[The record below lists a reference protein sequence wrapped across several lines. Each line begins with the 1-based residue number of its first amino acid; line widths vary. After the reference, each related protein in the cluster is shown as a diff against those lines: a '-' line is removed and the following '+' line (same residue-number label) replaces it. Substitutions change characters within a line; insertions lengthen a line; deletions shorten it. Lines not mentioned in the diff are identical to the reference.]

1 MWGGAG
7 QRGKRGRDGGG
18 AGESG
23 EETGRL
29 PRRPSGVQRDGPRTP
44 PSRPGEALTG
54 FTGVLVVDRIRFILF
69 VPIQRVIVVEA
80 RADPQLPVQ
89 NNPRGRQPHEHPRG
103 KRFQPHPPPLEEK
116 EGTGPG
122 GEASAVRAEVRR
134 EGTRCSSPCRE
145 APRRPWGVQVSEDM
159 RMPSGQQAGRE
170 LPVTP
175 SCREKLARGPR
186 VGGGQVRS
194 WAPAGGE
201 GRLRAHSAPAERALA
216 ACRAVPL
223 AAELPAAAAG
233 RAAPRGLSCQPSSGS
248 SAAPPPLP
256 GPGGRARAAA
266 ACARRRR
273 RRSGKMNPVCTS
285 AHLN

>member
-1 MWGGAG
+1 MSSH
-7 QRGKRGRDGGG
+7 RH
-18 AGESG
+18 
-23 EETGRL
+23 
-29 PRRPSGVQRDGPRTP
+29 PSEIQRDGPRAP

-54 FTGVLVVDRIRFILF
+54 FTRVLVIYRVRFILF
-69 VPIQRVIVVEA
+69 VPIKSVIIVEA
-80 RADPQLPVQ
+80 SADPKLPVQ
-89 NNPRGRQPHEHPRG
+89 NNPRGHQQHEHPRG

-122 GEASAVRAEVRR
+122 GEASAVRADVRC
-134 EGTRCSSPCRE
+134 EGNRCSSPHRE
-145 APRRPWGVQVSEDM
+145 APRRHWGVQVSEDI
-159 RMPSGQQAGRE
+159 RMPSEQERGRE

-175 SCREKLARGPR
+175 SRREKLARGPR

-194 WAPAGGE
+194 SAPGDGE
-201 GRLRAHSAPAERALA
+201 GQLRANSAFAERALA
-216 ACRAVPL
+216 ACQVVLL

-233 RAAPRGLSCQPSSGS
+233 RAAPRGLSCHRSSGS

-256 GPGGRARAAA
+256 GPGGRARAAAAA